1 MFDIIGD
8 VHGHAIH
15 LESLLKKLGYQMVN
29 GAYAHAERKAL
40 FVGDLID
47 RGPNQVDVY
56 RIVRAMVEAGN
67 GLVILGNHEFNA
79 IAWATPDPDAPG
91 EFLRKHTSSNLRQ
104 HQQFLNQVGQDSAL
118 HVEMIDWFK
127 TLPVYIEDFGLR
139 AVHACWHAESLSALE
154 PWLDDQK
161 ALKADS
167 WVATSRKGSVAYE
180 AIENVLKGLEA
191 TLPKGVSYVDEDG
204 NQRSKTRTCWW
215 LEDAKTFREALL
227 VPSSI
232 RDRIPNDP
240 LPDSARLNYDKQ
252 LPLFIGHYWRKGQP
266 ELLSD
271 HIACVDYS
279 IGVGNSSG
287 SLCAYRWNGELFLD
301 AKQFVAVMGGS
312 EPKRDNLITNIVLE
326 R

>member
-8 VHGHAIH
+8 VHGHALH
-15 LESLLKKLGYQMVN
+15 LEALLKKLGYQVVN
-29 GAYAHAERKAL
+29 GAYAHPERKAL

-56 RIVRAMVEAGN
+56 HIVRAMVDAGN
-67 GLVILGNHEFNA
+67 GLAIMGNHEFNG

-104 HQQFLNQVGQDSAL
+104 HQEFLKQVGQDSAL

-127 TLPVYIEDFGLR
+127 TLPIYIEDYGLR
-139 AVHACWHAESLSALE
+139 AVHACWHAESMLALQ
-154 PWLDDQK
+154 PYLDDKK
-161 ALKADS
+161 ALRDDA
-167 WVATSRKGSVAYE
+167 WVATSRKGSEAYH

-204 NQRSKTRTCWW
+204 NPRSKTRTCWW
-215 LEDAKTFREALL
+215 LEDATTFREALL

-240 LPDSARLNYDKQ
+240 LPDSVRLVYDKQ
-252 LPLFIGHYWRKGQP
+252 VPLFVGHYWRKGKF
-266 ELLSD
+266 ELLSE

-279 IGVGNSSG
+279 IGVGTSSG
-287 SLCAYRWNGELFLD
+287 SLCAYRWNGELHLD
-301 AKQFVAVMGGS
+301 ASNFVGIVGGT
-312 EPKRDNLITNIVLE
+312 EPKHDKDIENIVLS